1 MLQQTLSSQSSAHV
15 DGAAAPPSSQQ
26 LTHSRDV
33 TSPKP
38 ETFSGKDIEEHR
50 RHVHQV
56 LQRLLENRLFVK
68 AKKCEFH
75 QPSITFLGYILE
87 CGQVRSDPEKIKV
100 VLEWPV
106 PESRKTLQHFLGFAN
121 FYRWFIKDYGLI
133 AAPLT
138 ALTSSKVTFSWSSEA
153 EAVFQDLKKK
163 FSQAPILVHPDPSK
177 QFIMEVDASDTGVG
191 AVFSQ
196 NSESGSLQ
204 PCAFFFR
211 QVQQHREK
219 L

>member
-87 CGQVRSDPEKIKV
+87 CGQMVHQGLRFDSCTPYRINIFQSHILLV
-100 VLEWPV
+100 V
-106 PESRKTLQHFLGFAN
+106 
-121 FYRWFIKDYGLI
+121 
-133 AAPLT
+133 
-138 ALTSSKVTFSWSSEA
+138 
-153 EAVFQDLKKK
+153 
-163 FSQAPILVHPDPSK
+163 
-177 QFIMEVDASDTGVG
+177 
-191 AVFSQ
+191 
-196 NSESGSLQ
+196 
-204 PCAFFFR
+204 
-211 QVQQHREK
+211 
-219 L
+219 